1 MAVVSTKKGKR
12 RASYN
17 SLKEA
22 LYCANQE
29 AGGYLE
35 RVGSQRQEI
44 ERLQKLVSGQE
55 HTDFLVR
62 VLSLALYEAQNTP
75 RIMGEIGKGERS
87 GR

>member
-1 MAVVSTKKGKR
+1 MGVVSTKKSKR
-12 RASYN
+12 PSYN
-17 SLKEA
+17 SLKES

-29 AGGYLE
+29 AQGYLE
-35 RVGSQRQEI
+35 RVANQSQEI
-44 ERLQKLVSGQE
+44 ERLQKLVASRE
-55 HTDFLVR
+55 HAEFLVR